1 MNTCIVNIT
10 SHEITNKAAV
20 RKFFNGLDDGR
31 YFVTAKSLRRRSIP
45 TNSFLHVI
53 FTMLVDP
60 LREAG
65 WNNIRTM
72 EDAKEF
78 IKALFLT
85 VTDRNEKTGE
95 EVKRVR
101 HTSELNQ
108 EEANQFIDDI
118 YQWSAEYLSYIIPEP
133 RKQMQL
139 FKEPMLCHYDEN
151 NQVTIVT

>member
-1 MNTCIVNIT
+1 MNTCIVHIT
-10 SHEITNKAAV
+10 WHEITNKAAV
-20 RKFFNGLDDGR
+20 KKFFTGLQDGR
-31 YFVTAKSLRRRSIP
+31 YFVTAKSLKRRSIP

-53 FTMLVDP
+53 FTMLVEP

-85 VTDRNEKTGE
+85 VTERNEKTGE
-95 EVKRVR
+95 EIKRVR

-108 EEANQFIDDI
+108 EEANQLIDEI
-118 YQWSAEYLSYIIPEP
+118 YQWSAEYLSYVIPEP

-139 FKEPMLCHYDEN
+139 FNEPILAHYDQEK
-151 NQVTIVT
+151 QAIIIQ